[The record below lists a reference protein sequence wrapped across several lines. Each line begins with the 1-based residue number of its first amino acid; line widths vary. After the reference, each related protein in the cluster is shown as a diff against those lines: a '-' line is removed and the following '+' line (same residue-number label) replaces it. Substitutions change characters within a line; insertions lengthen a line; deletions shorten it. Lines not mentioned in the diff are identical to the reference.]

1 MRDPFELPILYLV
14 NAGPAD
20 SRLDEQGQEAA
31 IEAQRFLSFTPL
43 GKVFCSDTECGMA
56 VAHAISAQVEMDR
69 DLINPE
75 EWMKYAKM
83 ESDAPIV
90 VITHNP
96 QMEIGQVRL
105 IYKDEMVAC

>member
-1 MRDPFELPILYLV
+1 MRDPFELPVLYLV

-43 GKVFCSDTECGMA
+43 GKVYASDTDCGMA
-56 VAHAISAQVEMDR
+56 MAHAISSQVELDR
-69 DLINPE
+69 DLLNPE
-75 EWMKYAKM
+75 EWMKYAKL
-83 ESDAPIV
+83 ESDAPLVI
-90 VITHNP
+90 ITHDTEY
-96 QMEIGQVRL
+96 EIGQVRL